1 MTQTF
6 PRKPLLLAP
15 MEGLLDFVLRDVLTR
30 VGGVDRCVAGFI
42 RVSGKLLTEGYMALM
57 REQKRQNAL
66 LSVLAIL
73 VAGLLVLVLNR

>member
-1 MTQTF
+1 MTSCCNGWRGLLRQLKNEVPQWGTLLPQL
-6 PRKPLLLAP
+6 PRK
-15 MEGLLDFVLRDVLTR
+15 LDAAL
-30 VGGVDRCVAGFI
+30 
-42 RVSGKLLTEGYMALM
+42 SGSSDKLLTEGYMALM